1 MKMRLIVIDDMEVL
15 VEAIKRKVV
24 VLSALDRDEGW
35 EINDEIRTM
44 FSLQTSLEQALT
56 RSKKILGA

>member
-1 MKMRLIVIDDMEVL
+1 MKMRLIVIDEMEVL

-35 EINDEIRTM
+35 EINDQIRTM

>member
-24 VLSALDRDEGW
+24 ILSALDRDEGW

-44 FSLQTSLEQALT
+44 FSLQTSLEQALN

>member
-1 MKMRLIVIDDMEVL
+1 MKMRLIVIDEMEVL

>member
-24 VLSALDRDEGW
+24 ILSALDRDEGW
-35 EINDEIRTM
+35 EINDQIRTM
-44 FSLQTSLEQALT
+44 FSLQTSLEQALN